1 MSPAARNKVV
11 PYLLIAV
18 AVIAGWAAIAEFRSR
33 LYYPS
38 VKVRAQEGMEIAF
51 LFGGRTDRARCEA
64 LAANVGDSVL
74 AVCPAC
80 KIAEKTC
87 LVTLEPQQQKALSTE
102 PLDLPSARLADG
114 GVTTYRSP
122 SADMAL
128 GACRESERQ
137 ASLRVGP
144 GRVICYPPNAARP
157 YSSLQKQRLGE
168 SNNAL
173 GLLFLALGG
182 IAFGLAIYL
191 MIRYEEL
198 RAYLSALPR
207 SAKRLLMLGM
217 DIALIPAALVIALAL
232 EHGAQ
237 WPQVEGLGLTLA
249 LALLVAIPIFIKL
262 GLYSAVI
269 RYMEF
274 RMSLTIVVSV
284 TIAALLFAGVV
295 DLLGISTLTVQ
306 DAVTYWMLALLG
318 IGGSRV
324 IARQYLRQSS
334 ASSAVP
340 DPVIIYGAGDAGA
353 QLAISLK
360 SNPAVIL
367 VAFVDDKPDLTGSF
381 LYGIRIHPAARLPA
395 LVKELGVRQVLLAM
409 PSASKAQKREV
420 FDRIEHVGVRI
431 RTIPRLSALLDGR
444 ARISDIEDISIEEL
458 VGRDPVPPISA
469 LLARCIERKA
479 VLVTGAGGSIGAELC
494 RQILALAPKKLV
506 LLDLSEYALYAIH
519 EELAAL
525 KGKFAYSAEIVPVL
539 GSVSRSH
546 LVRRVL
552 AEHGVNT
559 IYHAAAYKH
568 VPLLE
573 SNPLAGIRNNVIGSL
588 RVAEA
593 ALAENVETF
602 VLVSTD
608 KAVRPANIMG
618 ASKRMAELVMQA
630 IDGSGRTRFC
640 MVRFGNVL
648 DSSGSVVPLFRKQ
661 IHEGGPVTV
670 THPEITRYF
679 MTIPE
684 AAQLVLQAGAM
695 AKGGDVFAL
704 DMGSP
709 VKILDLARRMIRLSG
724 FAVRDEEHPNG
735 DIEIRFTGLRTGDK
749 LYEELL
755 IDNKASATEHPLIMR
770 AMEESIPWAKLKPTL
785 DSLEEAIGR
794 LDEAK
799 VVAILLSVVP
809 LSSPTEPLD
818 AAAADTGNRRSPP
831 LKLVT

>member
-1 MSPAARNKVV
+1 M
-11 PYLLIAV
+11 
-18 AVIAGWAAIAEFRSR
+18 
-33 LYYPS
+33 
-38 VKVRAQEGMEIAF
+38 
-51 LFGGRTDRARCEA
+51 
-64 LAANVGDSVL
+64 
-74 AVCPAC
+74 
-80 KIAEKTC
+80 
-87 LVTLEPQQQKALSTE
+87 
-102 PLDLPSARLADG
+102 
-114 GVTTYRSP
+114 
-122 SADMAL
+122 
-128 GACRESERQ
+128 
-137 ASLRVGP
+137 
-144 GRVICYPPNAARP
+144 
-157 YSSLQKQRLGE
+157 
-168 SNNAL
+168 
-173 GLLFLALGG
+173 
-182 IAFGLAIYL
+182 
-191 MIRYEEL
+191 